1 MVYHAPALAQAG
13 LPPDRVIYVEAGDE
27 KSVLIC
33 FEEGLRLPFVAAV
46 STIRSVY
53 SYATTRAGHVLVEPN
68 FNDGSQE
75 KNNWRLPWGLRTGL
89 ELRAQTLPF
98 LQPHVIFSK
107 NERCYYRSHNRENSS
122 DSALGLPDC
131 ALPIG
136 LTWVK

>member
-1 MVYHAPALAQAG
+1 VDGLTAG
-13 LPPDRVIYVEAGDE
+13 REEVGFGDAYVRTHR
-27 KSVLIC
+27 S
-33 FEEGLRLPFVAAV
+33 LPFAAAV

-98 LQPHVIFSK
+98 LQPHVIFPK
-107 NERCYYRSHNRENSS
+107 MS
-122 DSALGLPDC
+122 DVITEAIIAKILRTAPLVCLIALSRLGSR
-131 ALPIG
+131 G
-136 LTWVK
+136 